1 MPRTAKTDDSKNDK
15 NKEVKK
21 NATKKTASAKATTKK
36 TSTTTKATASKKAT
50 TSTKTTAKKASTS
63 IKATAKK
70 ASTSTKATANKSTA
84 KKSTTSTKTSTK
96 KTSDVKTTTKK
107 TTASAKNT
115 AKKASTSKTK
125 KSTTKSTSKAKEK
138 STVLE
143 YYDLPYRYNQ
153 TIVKILAQ
161 TPTTLFVYWDIS
173 DVDRTNFIEKYG
185 DDFFNKT
192 KPILLIHNKTKNSY
206 FEVEINDF
214 SNSWYLRMQE
224 PDCEYDIELGRREI
238 ENPSQYVYVS
248 SSNQLVSPNDH
259 VLFDETDFTN
269 IRFKNIK
276 TGSISQKDFG
286 SIRLMTSIGNI
297 YNKKHKVYSFYNNL
311 YKDEVLESN
320 KMFSNPSSSNPT
332 SNVF

>member
-1 MPRTAKTDDSKNDK
+1 MPRTAKKAKTDDSINDIK
-15 NKEVKK
+15 KEVKK
-21 NATKKTASAKATTKK
+21 TTK
-36 TSTTTKATASKKAT
+36 SKKA
-50 TSTKTTAKKASTS
+50 
-63 IKATAKK
+63 
-70 ASTSTKATANKSTA
+70 
-84 KKSTTSTKTSTK
+84 STTSTKVATK
-96 KTSDVKTTTKK
+96 KASTVKTSAKKTITKKASTTTTKK
-107 TTASAKNT
+107 SA
-115 AKKASTSKTK
+115 
-125 KSTTKSTSKAKEK
+125 TKSTSKIKEK

-173 DVDRTNFIEKYG
+173 DADRTNFIKKYG

-192 KPILLIHNKTKNSY
+192 RPILLIHNKTKNNY

-214 SNSWYLRMQE
+214 ANSWYLRMQE
-224 PDCEYDIELGRREI
+224 PDCEYDIELARRDI
-238 ENPSQYVYVS
+238 KNPSQYVYIS

-269 IRFKNIK
+269 IKFKNIK
-276 TGSISQKDFG
+276 SGSISEKDFG
-286 SIRLMTSIGNI
+286 SIRLMTSIGSI

-320 KMFSNPSSSNPT
+320 KMFSNPSSGNPT